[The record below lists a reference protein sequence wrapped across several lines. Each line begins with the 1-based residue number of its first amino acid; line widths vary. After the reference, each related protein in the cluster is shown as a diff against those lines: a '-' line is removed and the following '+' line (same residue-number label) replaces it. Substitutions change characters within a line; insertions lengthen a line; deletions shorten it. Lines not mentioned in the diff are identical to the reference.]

1 MINLREQMGERIKKR
16 RKQMYLTQDK
26 LAEQAGLTTQTISSA
41 EHATKGPRPE
51 RLLKI

>member
-41 EHATKGPRPE
+41 EGCDRRRKASKVY
-51 RLLKI
+51 